1 MNFKLLFFLK
11 SPFSNQWS
19 NICFVKFL
27 HPLIIQFTFFWQIS
41 IHALKIIPQSQVL
54 VNFWPYLF
62 IPFDIIYECIHRSW
76 WKYGTELLN
85 FLNVMCL
92 VSNHI
97 FSHQGA
103 MKVCNGVYVNVI
115 WFWNISDNLSSST
128 FHFLTGDHPYIT
140 SAKGLGGWVVW
151 GLDNGQLCWHLALYL
166 FWHTLWE
173 KTYQKH

>member
-1 MNFKLLFFLK
+1 MRLRAFYDNSVFLIYTEIRGIKNSFLLNFFFYEVKLKTLTKWISNYCFFLK

-103 MKVCNGVYVNVI
+103 M
-115 WFWNISDNLSSST
+115 
-128 FHFLTGDHPYIT
+128 
-140 SAKGLGGWVVW
+140 
-151 GLDNGQLCWHLALYL
+151 
-166 FWHTLWE
+166 
-173 KTYQKH
+173 